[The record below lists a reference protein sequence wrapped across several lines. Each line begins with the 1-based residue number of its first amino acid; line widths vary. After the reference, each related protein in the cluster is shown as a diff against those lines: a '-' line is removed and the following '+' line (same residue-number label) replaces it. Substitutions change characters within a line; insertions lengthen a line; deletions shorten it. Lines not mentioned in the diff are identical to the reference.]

1 MGAFLFGDKLIMRT
15 TKNWGFVNSQA
26 ELYMLNHAE
35 HTHQRMRKKKPTG
48 QSLPAVKERT
58 RKKIERKKKRGSQKR
73 KNSRYQ
79 ALRKQST

>member
-1 MGAFLFGDKLIMRT
+1 MRT

-48 QSLPAVKERT
+48 QSFKVH
-58 RKKIERKKKRGSQKR
+58 
-73 KNSRYQ
+73 KN
-79 ALRKQST
+79 K